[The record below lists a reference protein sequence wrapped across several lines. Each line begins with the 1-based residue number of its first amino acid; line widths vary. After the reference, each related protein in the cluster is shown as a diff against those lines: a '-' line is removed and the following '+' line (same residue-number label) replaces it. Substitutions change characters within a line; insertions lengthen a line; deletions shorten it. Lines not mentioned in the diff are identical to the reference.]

1 MNTDM
6 ITRYERGDAC
16 YGTVG
21 SRCRS
26 GAFLELDNGE
36 LAFARGAG
44 NLRKNTKVICT
55 VKKPASN
62 GYRTLV
68 QLDSVCGLYEVA

>member
-1 MNTDM
+1 MNIVKM
-6 ITRYERGDAC
+6 RNYERGDSC
-16 YGTVG
+16 YGIVG
-21 SRCRS
+21 SLCRS

-36 LAFARGAG
+36 LAFAGGAG
-44 NLRKNTKVICT
+44 NLRKDSKVICT
-55 VKKPASN
+55 VKRPASN